1 MIDIDGTH
9 KYGKTIA
16 VRLNN
21 DFSNALVYPNPTMS
35 QLQVKLIT
43 PLASNTMI
51 VITDISGRTV
61 KQQRLVK
68 GQYSIDL
75 NVQSLPAGRYLI
87 KINDQQSVINQSFV
101 VIK

>member
-1 MIDIDGTH
+1 
-9 KYGKTIA
+9 
-16 VRLNN
+16 
-21 DFSNALVYPNPTMS
+21 MS

-43 PLASNTMI
+43 PLAANTMI
-51 VITDISGRTV
+51 VITDIAGRTV